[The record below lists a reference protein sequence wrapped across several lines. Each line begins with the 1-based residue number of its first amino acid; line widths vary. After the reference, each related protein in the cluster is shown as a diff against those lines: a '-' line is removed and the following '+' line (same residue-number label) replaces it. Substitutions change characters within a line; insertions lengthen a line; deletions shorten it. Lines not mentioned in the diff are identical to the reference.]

1 MAEIEIKP
9 SAPFV
14 KGKPPLP
21 RDREGPS
28 FGETFS
34 SNWSKVLSPIVDQN
48 KFFTNSEVYDEESQV
63 RVDNHIDSNDLS
75 KGEEQHLKM
84 FGIGSAER
92 FAESVNYIRKQRI
105 NNDILNRSSGGAL
118 IFSDPSVA
126 LSFFV
131 PVAGVQFSKLIGKA
145 LYTAGNKGGLRQ
157 IARAN
162 ELMSGK
168 QLTREQIT
176 KISALDG
183 LVTGGTMNLTDALT
197 EIGLDTNGAGSVVL
211 SATLSTMADGLI
223 SGAFGYGLGT
233 AFARPKAGVNRAKI
247 WSTQYK
253 AYLNSVNDKPLIKP
267 VGAEESVEPVS
278 NFKGPWYK
286 QYTGESFENLT
297 YGFNKETGPTQVK
310 LKSQALQIFYTPD
323 EIKKFKDAGNKFV
336 YNTNAN
342 GEEFVFKKMPKEKLT
357 KLIKLRQAFTSRLM
371 RRDMVEDTSW
381 IENDLLYLKQPQ
393 NKNWKPFIDS
403 LWVEINSP
411 NRAKIQVDTENGPEF
426 FANTFEMYD
435 RIAEIENKLLKS
447 GHTTKV
453 AGSQVKKPKVKKGK
467 KTTDNDT
474 PEIETTKAVDTGEQ
488 APELISY
495 GGKWFNESWFGKMIP
510 SPLKA
515 TVTDKNIP
523 QFFKAEILALGGANG
538 LPLVANQMGQSMG
551 NSVYINAGRR
561 QGEWYAAMDIVNQNY
576 RKVSPRGKAEL
587 FNIPVGQYVETVR
600 AKLGKTSFAPVE
612 WQDHLGRLIMDD
624 VPYDKMTP
632 EEAASTQA
640 VRAYF
645 EKFGGELEEIGLIK
659 SRDVFED
666 TYLKEIGKA
675 FELTSVT
682 NNIIDANKKWMA
694 KAQAK
699 IQKRYDK
706 DLKLQKSLEQQ
717 QIARGLTK
725 KQVDLKNKVDDNIAN
740 LKKDLAKFEG
750 KFDKINN
757 AKNIDELASL
767 FNDLDLTPKM
777 RNALESLSKS
787 FDDIRFKIDNALEII
802 EHHGKLTKTNKY
814 DLPRIFNRQ
823 KIHKERDGF
832 RNLLIAA
839 YKKNPTI
846 ISRDD
851 KGLFQIQKLA
861 TDPASLYRRAEET
874 IQNIMEETDEDAID
888 AIFTGFGRSGPLV
901 SRRLN
906 VPNSAIKEYLVT
918 DVKELMINYGA
929 RVAPKLEYHKA
940 NLNPDTGKLMTLE
953 ENLFR
958 MRAELNDAKVPR
970 KSIDKF
976 LKNYVHTYDRVVGT
990 TLKRADSIDTRVAD
1004 MLRTATSWTFLGG
1017 SGVAAFGDAASIFM
1031 DHELNVIGR
1040 SFLGLMDDISLKHSA
1055 HELKLSGE
1063 ALEMTLGTTHLR
1075 YMESLSNDLFQKTLP
1090 DKLNNAFFVANGL
1103 GPVTVGIKMLDGLVR
1118 GHTIIDSSI
1127 KLTKGTASDFEKE
1140 FLARYNITLEMAER
1154 ISKMPHQK
1162 STGGDLILPN
1172 TEAWTDLE
1180 AVAEFRNALRSG
1192 VMNRVIM
1199 GGPEDKPITMD
1210 GVAYI
1215 PDHVAKTLPYYDKM
1229 PRDPRVKGYVRVE
1242 SGFLALPFTFYSFVV
1257 GALNK
1262 ITGNMAAGSV
1272 RNKTTHIAVAMM
1284 LGYSVTKFRTPEWA
1298 WDEMDME
1305 DKIMRSFD
1313 MSGIA
1318 ALQSDLLYRAITM
1331 AHELGA
1337 EDGFP
1342 IQPKYSGGYDPLGSF
1357 VSLGGAPA
1365 DWTLEVMRSITQMI
1379 EGDVGE
1385 GAKSLVNMIPLIETM
1400 ATGDALKDT
1409 MKDIVGELPN
1419 RP

>member
-1 MAEIEIKP
+1 MAEIK
-9 SAPFV
+9 V
-14 KGKPPLP
+14 TPLP
-21 RDREGPS
+21 PIKKIGDRLPLERRNPTL
-28 FGETFS
+28 GETFK
-34 SNWSKVLSPIVDQN
+34 SNWTRVISPIIEQN
-48 KFFTNSEVYDEESQV
+48 KFYMQKEYDENSLE
-63 RVDNHIDSNDLS
+63 RVNTHIKNNDLS
-75 KGEEQHLKM
+75 VSEEEHLKL
-84 FGIGSAER
+84 FGIGSPER
-92 FAESVNYIRKQRI
+92 FVDAVKHIKNQRI
-105 NNDILNRSSGGAL
+105 RNDILNRSSGGAL
-118 IFSDPSVA
+118 IFTDPSIA
-126 LSFFV
+126 LSFGIPMV
-131 PVAGVQFSKLIGKA
+131 GVKLSSLVGKA
-145 LYTAGNKGGLRQ
+145 LYQTGNKNAVRQ
-157 IARAN
+157 IANAKS
-162 ELMSGK
+162 LMDGTK
-168 QLTREQIT
+168 YTRKEIAKIT
-176 KISALDG
+176 ALDTAVIDG
-183 LVTGGTMNLTDALT
+183 SLNLADALT
-197 EIGLDTNGAGSVVL
+197 QIGISPEDSTSILTR
-211 SATLSTMADGLI
+211 ATLSTMADTTIG
-223 SGAFGYGLGT
+223 GAFGYTLGT
-233 AFARPKAGVNRAKI
+233 FLARPKAASNRKKI
-247 WSTQYK
+247 WSTQFK
-253 AYLNSVNDKPLIKP
+253 AYLKSVNDKPTFK
-267 VGAEESVEPVS
+267 VAAVEEGVESVS

-297 YGFNKETGPTQVK
+297 YGYNKEAGPTQVK
-310 LKSQALQIFYTPD
+310 IKNKVARIFYTPE
-323 EIKKFKDAGNKFV
+323 EIKKFKDEGNEFV
-336 YNTNAN
+336 YNTNAD
-342 GEEFVFKKMPKEKLT
+342 GEKFVFKKMSKEKLT
-357 KLIKLRQAFTSRLM
+357 KLIKLRQVFTSRLM

-381 IENDLLYLKQPQ
+381 IENDLLYLNQPE
-393 NKNWKPFIDS
+393 NKNWKPFVAN
-403 LWVEINSP
+403 LWAGTNSP
-411 NRAKIQVDTENGPEF
+411 NRPKIQVDTEDGAEF
-426 FANTFEMYD
+426 YSNTFELYD

-453 AGSQVKKPKVKKGK
+453 PGVQVKKPKVKKEK
-467 KTTDNDT
+467 KTTDNSL
-474 PEIETTKAVDTGEQ
+474 PETETTKVVDTGKE
-488 APELISY
+488 APSLISY
-495 GGKWFNESWFGKMIP
+495 GGKWWNESWFGKAIP
-510 SPLKA
+510 SPLKV
-515 TVTDKNIP
+515 TVNDPNIP
-523 QFFKAEILALGGANG
+523 DLFKVKMLLLGGANG
-538 LPLVANQMGQSMG
+538 LPLVANQMGQSIG

-600 AKLGKTSFAPVE
+600 AKLGKESFAPKE
-612 WQDHLGRLIMDD
+612 WQDHIGRLIMDD

-666 TYLKEIGKA
+666 TYLKEVGKA

-682 NNIIDANKKWMA
+682 NNIIDSNKKWMA

-706 DLKLQKSLEQQ
+706 DLKLLKSLERQ

-725 KQVDLKNKVDDNIAN
+725 KQIELKSKVEDSTAF
-740 LKKDLAKFEG
+740 LKKDLQKFQD

-757 AKNIDELASL
+757 AKDIDELASL
-767 FNDLDLTPKM
+767 FSDLDLTPKM
-777 RNALESLSKS
+777 RNALESLGKA
-787 FDDIRFKIDNALEII
+787 FDDIRFKIDNALEVI

-823 KIHKERDGF
+823 KIQKDRDGF
-832 RNLLIAA
+832 RDLLIKE

-846 ISRDD
+846 VSKDD

-874 IQNIMEETDEDAID
+874 IQTIMEETEEDAID

-906 VPNSAIKEYLVT
+906 VPNSAIKDYLVT

-958 MRAELNDAKVPR
+958 IRVELNAAKVPR
-970 KSIDKF
+970 KSIDKYI
-976 LKNYVHTYDRVVGT
+976 KNYVHTYDRVVGT
-990 TLKRADSIDTRVAD
+990 TLKRADSIDTKVAD
-1004 MLRTATSWTFLGG
+1004 ALRTATSWTFLGG
-1017 SGVAAFGDAASIFM
+1017 SGLAAFGDAASIFM

-1040 SFLGLMDDISLKHSA
+1040 SVLGLMDDISLRQSG

-1063 ALEMTLGTTHLR
+1063 AMEMTLGTTHLR
-1075 YMESLSNDLFQKTLP
+1075 YMESLSNDLFQKSLP

-1127 KLTKGTASDFEKE
+1127 KLTKGNASDFEKE
-1140 FLARYNITLEMAER
+1140 FLARYNITEEMAER
-1154 ISKMPHQK
+1154 IGSMPHQK

-1172 TEAWTDLE
+1172 TEAWTDVE
-1180 AVAEFRNALRSG
+1180 AVNEFRNALRSG

-1210 GVAYI
+1210 GVAYV
-1215 PDHVAKTLPYYDKM
+1215 PDHVARLLPYYDKL
-1229 PRDPRVKGYVRVE
+1229 PKDSRVHGYVRIE

-1272 RNKTTHIAVAMM
+1272 RNKTVHIAVAMM
-1284 LGYSVTKFRTPEWA
+1284 LGYSVVKLRTPEWA
-1298 WDEMDME
+1298 WDKMDME

-1331 AHELGA
+1331 ANELGM
-1337 EDGFP
+1337 EDKFP

-1365 DWTLEVMRSITQMI
+1365 DWTLEVMRSLKQMV

>member
-1 MAEIEIKP
+1 MAEIE
-9 SAPFV
+9 V
-14 KGKPPLP
+14 TPLP
-21 RDREGPS
+21 PIEKIGDRLPLERRNPTL
-28 FGETFS
+28 GETFKA
-34 SNWSKVLSPIVDQN
+34 NWGRVISPIIEQN
-48 KFFTNSEVYDEESQV
+48 KFYTQETYDPED
-63 RVDNHIDSNDLS
+63 RVNPYIENNDLS
-75 KGEEQHLKM
+75 KSEEEHLRL
-84 FGIGSAER
+84 FGIGGAKRFVSA
-92 FAESVNYIRKQRI
+92 VDYIKKQRI
-105 NNDILNRSSGGAL
+105 RNDILNRSSGGAL
-118 IFSDPSVA
+118 IFTDPSIA
-126 LSFFV
+126 LSFGV
-131 PVAGVQFSKLIGKA
+131 PIAGVKLSSLLGKA
-145 LYTAGNKGGLRQ
+145 LYQTGNKNAVRQ
-157 IARAN
+157 IANARA
-162 ELMSGK
+162 LMDGRK
-168 QLTREQIT
+168 YTRKEIT
-176 KISALDG
+176 KIAALDTAVFDG
-183 LVTGGTMNLTDALT
+183 SLNLADALT
-197 EIGLDTNGAGSVVL
+197 QIGLTPEDAGSIVM
-211 SATLSTMADGLI
+211 SATLSTMADTLVG
-223 SGAFGYGLGT
+223 SAFGYGIGT
-233 AFARPKAGVNRAKI
+233 LIARPKAGVNRSRI

-253 AYLNSVNDKPLIKP
+253 TYLKSVNDKPK
-267 VGAEESVEPVS
+267 A
-278 NFKGPWYK
+278 KAK
-286 QYTGESFENLT
+286 
-297 YGFNKETGPTQVK
+297 
-310 LKSQALQIFYTPD
+310 A
-323 EIKKFKDAGNKFV
+323 
-336 YNTNAN
+336 
-342 GEEFVFKKMPKEKLT
+342 T
-357 KLIKLRQAFTSRLM
+357 KILA
-371 RRDMVEDTSW
+371 
-381 IENDLLYLKQPQ
+381 
-393 NKNWKPFIDS
+393 
-403 LWVEINSP
+403 
-411 NRAKIQVDTENGPEF
+411 
-426 FANTFEMYD
+426 
-435 RIAEIENKLLKS
+435 
-447 GHTTKV
+447 
-453 AGSQVKKPKVKKGK
+453 
-467 KTTDNDT
+467 
-474 PEIETTKAVDTGEQ
+474 TGEQ
-488 APELISY
+488 APSPISY
-495 GGKWFNESWFGKMIP
+495 GGKWWNESWFGKAIP
-510 SPLKA
+510 SPLKV
-515 TVTDKNIP
+515 TVNDPNIP
-523 QFFKAEILALGGANG
+523 DSFKEEMLLLGGANG
-538 LPLVANQMGQSMG
+538 LPLVANQMGQSIG

-600 AKLGKTSFAPVE
+600 AKLGKTSFAPKE
-612 WQDHLGRLIMDD
+612 WQDHIGRLIMDD

-666 TYLKEIGKA
+666 TYLKEVGKA

-706 DLKLQKSLEQQ
+706 DLKLLKSLERQ

-725 KQVDLKNKVDDNIAN
+725 KQIELKAKVEDSTAF
-740 LKKDLAKFEG
+740 LKKDLQKFQD

-757 AKNIDELASL
+757 AKDIDELASL

-777 RNALESLSKS
+777 RNALESLGKS
-787 FDDIRFKIDNALEII
+787 FDDIRFKIDNALEVI

-823 KIHKERDGF
+823 KIQKDRDGF
-832 RNLLIAA
+832 RDLLIKE

-846 ISRDD
+846 VSKND

-874 IQNIMEETDEDAID
+874 IQNIMEETEEDAID

-906 VPNSAIKEYLVT
+906 VPNSAIKDYLVT

-953 ENLFR
+953 EKLFR
-958 MRAELNDAKVPR
+958 MRSELNALKVPR
-970 KSIDKF
+970 KSIDKYI
-976 LKNYVHTYDRVVGT
+976 KNYVHTYDRVVGT
-990 TLKRADSIDTRVAD
+990 TLKRADSIDTKIAD
-1004 MLRTATSWTFLGG
+1004 SLRTATSWTFLGG
-1017 SGVAAFGDAASIFM
+1017 SGLAAFGDAASIFM

-1040 SFLGLMDDISLKHSA
+1040 SVLGLMDDISLRQSG

-1063 ALEMTLGTTHLR
+1063 AMEMTLGTTHLR
-1075 YMESLSNDLFQKTLP
+1075 YMESLSNDLFQKSLP
-1090 DKLNNAFFVANGL
+1090 DKLNNAFFIANGL
-1103 GPVTVGIKMLDGLVR
+1103 GPVTVGIKLLDGLVR

-1154 ISKMPHQK
+1154 IGKMPHQK

-1331 AHELGA
+1331 ANEFGM
-1337 EDGFP
+1337 EDKFP

-1365 DWTLEVMRSITQMI
+1365 DYSLEVMRSIKQMI

>member
-1 MAEIEIKP
+1 MAEVKITP

-14 KGKPPLP
+14 KGPPALP
-21 RDREGPS
+21 KDREGPS

-34 SNWSKVLSPIVDQN
+34 ANWSKVFSPIIEQN
-48 KFFTNSEVYDEESQV
+48 KFFTNSEVYDPESQE
-63 RVDNHIDSNDLS
+63 RVDNYIDSNDLS
-75 KGEEQHLKM
+75 RNEEQHLKM
-84 FGIGSAER
+84 FGIGSPER
-92 FAESVNYIRKQRI
+92 FAQSVEYITKQRI

-118 IFSDPSVA
+118 MFSDPSIA

-131 PVAGVQFSKLIGKA
+131 PVAGVQFSKLVGKA
-145 LYTAGNKGGLRQ
+145 LYSSGNKGGLKQ

-162 ELMSGK
+162 ALMSGR
-168 QLTREQIT
+168 QLTRKEIT

-183 LVTGGTMNLTDALT
+183 AVTGGTINLTDALT
-197 EIGLDTNGAGSVVL
+197 ELGLDTDNASSAVL

-223 SGAFGYGLGT
+223 SGAFGYGLST
-233 AFARPKAGVNRAKI
+233 AFVRPKAGVNRAKV

-253 AYLNSVNDKPLIKP
+253 AYLNSVNDKPKLRKKP
-267 VGAEESVEPVS
+267 G
-278 NFKGPWYK
+278 
-286 QYTGESFENLT
+286 
-297 YGFNKETGPTQVK
+297 
-310 LKSQALQIFYTPD
+310 D
-323 EIKKFKDAGNKFV
+323 EI
-336 YNTNAN
+336 
-342 GEEFVFKKMPKEKLT
+342 
-357 KLIKLRQAFTSRLM
+357 
-371 RRDMVEDTSW
+371 
-381 IENDLLYLKQPQ
+381 
-393 NKNWKPFIDS
+393 
-403 LWVEINSP
+403 SP
-411 NRAKIQVDTENGPEF
+411 
-426 FANTFEMYD
+426 
-435 RIAEIENKLLKS
+435 
-447 GHTTKV
+447 
-453 AGSQVKKPKVKKGK
+453 
-467 KTTDNDT
+467 
-474 PEIETTKAVDTGEQ
+474 
-488 APELISY
+488 ISY
-495 GGKWFNESWFGKMIP
+495 GGKWFNESWAGKMIP
-510 SPLKA
+510 SPIKT
-515 TVTDKNIP
+515 TVTDKSIP
-523 QFFKAEILALGGANG
+523 DLYKVKILSLGGANG
-538 LPLVANQMGQSMG
+538 IPLVANQMGQSMG

-561 QGEWYAAMDIVNQNY
+561 QGEWYAAMDVVNDNY

-600 AKLGKTSFAPVE
+600 AKLGKESFAPAE

-624 VPYDKMTP
+624 VPYDQMTP

-645 EKFGGELEEIGLIK
+645 EKFGGELEEIGLINK
-659 SRDVFED
+659 RDAFED
-666 TYLKEIGKA
+666 TYLKQVGKA

-682 NNIIDANKKWMA
+682 NNIIDANKKWMT
-694 KAQAK
+694 KAQDK

-706 DLKLQKSLEQQ
+706 DLKLQKSLERQ
-717 QIARGLTK
+717 QIARGLTN
-725 KQVDLKNKVDDNIAN
+725 KQVELKNKVDDNIAF
-740 LKKDLAKFEG
+740 LKKDLQKFQD

-757 AKNIDELASL
+757 AKDIDELASL
-767 FNDLDLTPKM
+767 YNELDLTDKM
-777 RNALESLSKS
+777 RDALQNLGKS
-787 FDDIRFKIDNALEII
+787 FDDIRFKIDNTLELI
-802 EHHGKLTKTNKY
+802 EHHSKTTKTNKY

-846 ISRDD
+846 VSKDD
-851 KGLFQIQKLA
+851 KGLFQIQKMA
-861 TDPASLYRRAEET
+861 TDPASLHRRAEET
-874 IQNIMEETDEDAID
+874 IQTIMEETDEDAID

-906 VPNSAIKEYLVT
+906 VPNSDIKEYLVT

-940 NLNPDTGKLMTLE
+940 NLNPDTGKLMSLE
-953 ENLFR
+953 EDLFR
-958 MRAELNDAKVPR
+958 MRSELNALKVPR

-990 TLKRADSIDTRVAD
+990 TLKRADSIDTKIAD

-1031 DHELNVIGR
+1031 DHELNIIGR
-1040 SFLGLMDDISLKHSA
+1040 SLLGLMDDISLKHSA

-1127 KLTKGTASDFEKE
+1127 KLTKGNASDFEKE
-1140 FLARYNITLEMAER
+1140 FLARYNITEEMAER
-1154 ISKMPHQK
+1154 ISSMPHQK
-1162 STGGDLILPN
+1162 STGGELILPN
-1172 TEAWTDLE
+1172 TEAWTDVE
-1180 AVAEFRNALRSG
+1180 AVNEFRNALRSG

-1262 ITGNMAAGSV
+1262 ITGKMAAGAV
-1272 RNKTTHIAVAMM
+1272 RNKTVHIAVAMM
-1284 LGYSVTKFRTPEWA
+1284 LGYSVSKFRTPEWA
-1298 WDEMDME
+1298 WDKMDTE

-1337 EDGFP
+1337 DDKFP

-1365 DWTLEVMRSITQMI
+1365 DWTLETMRSIKQMV

-1385 GAKSLVNMIPLIETM
+1385 GAKSFVNMIPLIETM
-1400 ATGDALKDT
+1400 ATGDVLKDT
-1409 MKDIVGELPN
+1409 MKDIVGQLPN

>member
-48 KFFTNSEVYDEESQV
+48 KFFTNSEVYDPESQE
-63 RVDNHIDSNDLS
+63 RVDNYIGSNDLS

-92 FAESVNYIRKQRI
+92 FAESVDYITKQRI

-162 ELMSGK
+162 ALMSGK

-233 AFARPKAGVNRAKI
+233 AFIRPQAGVNRAKI

-253 AYLNSVNDKPLIKP
+253 AYLNSVNDKPILSKKP
-267 VGAEESVEPVS
+267 GDEVEP
-278 NFKGPWYK
+278 
-286 QYTGESFENLT
+286 
-297 YGFNKETGPTQVK
+297 
-310 LKSQALQIFYTPD
+310 
-323 EIKKFKDAGNKFV
+323 
-336 YNTNAN
+336 
-342 GEEFVFKKMPKEKLT
+342 
-357 KLIKLRQAFTSRLM
+357 
-371 RRDMVEDTSW
+371 
-381 IENDLLYLKQPQ
+381 
-393 NKNWKPFIDS
+393 
-403 LWVEINSP
+403 
-411 NRAKIQVDTENGPEF
+411 
-426 FANTFEMYD
+426 
-435 RIAEIENKLLKS
+435 
-447 GHTTKV
+447 
-453 AGSQVKKPKVKKGK
+453 
-467 KTTDNDT
+467 
-474 PEIETTKAVDTGEQ
+474 
-488 APELISY
+488 ISY
-495 GGKWFNESWFGKMIP
+495 GGKWFNESWFGKMVP
-510 SPLKA
+510 SPIKA
-515 TVTDKNIP
+515 TVVDKNIP
-523 QFFKAEILALGGANG
+523 QFFKAEILALGGSNG

-600 AKLGKTSFAPVE
+600 AKLGKTSFAPSE
-612 WQDHLGRLIMDD
+612 WQDHIGKIIMDD
-624 VPYDKMTP
+624 VPYDQMTP

-666 TYLKEIGKA
+666 TYLKEVGKA

-757 AKNIDELASL
+757 AKDIDELASL

-787 FDDIRFKIDNALEII
+787 FDDIRFKIDNALEVI

-846 ISRDD
+846 VSKDD

-906 VPNSAIKEYLVT
+906 VPNSDIKEYLVT

-953 ENLFR
+953 EKLFR

-1140 FLARYNITLEMAER
+1140 FLARYNITEEMAER
-1154 ISKMPHQK
+1154 ISAMPHQK
-1162 STGGDLILPN
+1162 STGGELILPN
-1172 TEAWTDLE
+1172 TEAWTDVD

-1298 WDEMDME
+1298 WDEMDTE

-1365 DWTLEVMRSITQMI
+1365 DWSLEVMRSITQMI

-1400 ATGDALKDT
+1400 ATGDALKNT